1 MPVSVMGLTNINKGI
16 IKLLPQIVTLIILI
30 TAIPQ
35 LAKLTWRVVFP
46 VSHED
51 ISALPLTAS
60 PMAESELKTERPVFT
75 LFGLAA
81 KNNPAPTDATHLN
94 QVPVSSLKLRLTGL
108 LASSNP
114 ARSIAIIEKGNQQ
127 VSLSSGDTIPG
138 YDARIVA
145 ILPDRII
152 VNYQGR
158 KEAILLFNDTRAP
171 SSSPAT
177 AATPPLVK
185 RLREQPQNILT
196 YLSIS
201 PVLSGDKLQGYRL
214 NPGKDASLFRQS
226 GLQEND
232 LAIALNGID
241 LRDQAQA
248 QQALQHLNE
257 QTEITLTV
265 EREGQRHDIAFAL
278 GDE

>member
-1 MPVSVMGLTNINKGI
+1 MPISVMWLTNINKGI
-16 IKLLPQIVTLIILI
+16 IKLLPRIVTLIILI

-46 VSHED
+46 VSSED
-51 ISALPLTAS
+51 ISALPLTA
-60 PMAESELKTERPVFT
+60 PPAAEPELKNVRPAFT
-75 LFGLAA
+75 LFGLAT
-81 KNNPAPTDATHLN
+81 KNPPAPAEATSLD
-94 QVPVSSLKLRLTGL
+94 QVPVSSLKLRLAGL

-127 VSLSSGDTIPG
+127 VSLSVGDTTPG
-138 YDARIVA
+138 YDAQIAA

-158 KEAILLFNDTRAP
+158 QEAILLFNDTRAS
-171 SSSPAT
+171 SSSPA
-177 AATPPLVK
+177 AAPRPPLMK

-196 YLSIS
+196 YLTIS

-214 NPGKDASLFRQS
+214 NPGKDASLFRHA
-226 GLQEND
+226 GLQAND

-241 LRDQAQA
+241 LRDQEQA
-248 QQALQHLNE
+248 QQALQNLADM
-257 QTEITLTV
+257 TEITLTV
-265 EREGQRHDIAFAL
+265 EREGQRHDIAFSL

>member
-171 SSSPAT
+171 SSSPTT

-185 RLREQPQNILT
+185 QLREQPQNILT

-232 LAIALNGID
+232 LAIAVNGID

>member
-46 VSHED
+46 VSSED
-51 ISALPLTAS
+51 ISALPLTA
-60 PMAESELKTERPVFT
+60 PPAAEPELKNVRPAFT
-75 LFGLAA
+75 LFGLAT
-81 KNNPAPTDATHLN
+81 KNPPAPAEATSLD
-94 QVPVSSLKLRLTGL
+94 QVPVSSLKLRLAGL

-127 VSLSSGDTIPG
+127 VSLSVGDTTPG
-138 YDARIVA
+138 YDAQIAA

-158 KEAILLFNDTRAP
+158 QEAILLFNDTRAP
-171 SSSPAT
+171 SSSPA
-177 AATPPLVK
+177 AAPRPPLMK

-196 YLSIS
+196 YLTIS
-201 PVLSGDKLQGYRL
+201 PELSGDKLQGYRL
-214 NPGKDASLFRQS
+214 NPGKDPSLFRQA
-226 GLQEND
+226 GLQAND

-241 LRDQAQA
+241 LRDQEQA
-248 QQALQHLNE
+248 QQALQNLADM
-257 QTEITLTV
+257 TEITLTV

>member
-1 MPVSVMGLTNINKGI
+1 MPISVMRLTNINKGI

-30 TAIPQ
+30 TTIPQ

-46 VSHED
+46 VSPED

-60 PMAESELKTERPVFT
+60 PVAEAELKSVRPVFT

-81 KNNPAPTDATHLN
+81 KNIPAPAEATDLN
-94 QVPVSSLKLRLTGL
+94 QVPVSRLKLRLTGL

-114 ARSIAIIEKGNQQ
+114 ARSIAIIEKGKQQ
-127 VSLSSGDTIPG
+127 VSLSVGDTTPG
-138 YDARIVA
+138 YAARIAA
-145 ILPDRII
+145 ILPARII
-152 VNYQGR
+152 GNYQGR
-158 KEAILLFNDTRAP
+158 QEAILLFNDSRAAP
-171 SSSPAT
+171 LST
-177 AATPPLVK
+177 AAVASPPLVK

-214 NPGKDASLFRQS
+214 NPGKDASLFRQA

-241 LRDQAQA
+241 LRDQEQA
-248 QQALQHLNE
+248 QQAMQHLAE
-257 QTEITLTV
+257 LTEITLTV

-278 GDE
+278 GEE

>member
-16 IKLLPQIVTLIILI
+16 IKLLPRIVTLIILI

-46 VSHED
+46 VSSED
-51 ISALPLTAS
+51 ISALPLTA
-60 PMAESELKTERPVFT
+60 PPAAEPELINVRPAFT
-75 LFGLAA
+75 LFGLAT
-81 KNNPAPTDATHLN
+81 KNPPAPAEATSLD
-94 QVPVSSLKLRLTGL
+94 QVPVSSLKLRLAGL

-127 VSLSSGDTIPG
+127 VSLSVGDTTPG
-138 YDARIVA
+138 YDAQIAA

-158 KEAILLFNDTRAP
+158 QEAILLFNDTRAS
-171 SSSPAT
+171 SSSPA
-177 AATPPLVK
+177 AAPRPPLMK

-196 YLSIS
+196 YLTIS

-214 NPGKDASLFRQS
+214 NPGKDASLFRQA
-226 GLQEND
+226 GLQAND
-232 LAIALNGID
+232 LAIAINGID
-241 LRDQAQA
+241 LRDQEQA
-248 QQALQHLNE
+248 QQALQNLADM
-257 QTEITLTV
+257 TEITLTV
-265 EREGQRHDIAFAL
+265 EREGQRHDIAFSL

>member
-127 VSLSSGDTIPG
+127 VSLISGDTIPG

-171 SSSPAT
+171 SSSPTT

-185 RLREQPQNILT
+185 QLREQPQNILT

>member
-1 MPVSVMGLTNINKGI
+1 MPISVMGLTNINKGI
-16 IKLLPQIVTLIILI
+16 IKLLPRIVTLIILI

-46 VSHED
+46 VSSED
-51 ISALPLTAS
+51 ISALPLTA
-60 PMAESELKTERPVFT
+60 PPAAEPELKNVRPAFT
-75 LFGLAA
+75 LFGLAT
-81 KNNPAPTDATHLN
+81 KNPPAPEEATSLD
-94 QVPVSSLKLRLTGL
+94 QVPVSSLKLRLAGL

-127 VSLSSGDTIPG
+127 VSLSVGDTTPG
-138 YDARIVA
+138 YDAQIAA

-158 KEAILLFNDTRAP
+158 QEAILLFNDTRAS
-171 SSSPAT
+171 SSSPA
-177 AATPPLVK
+177 AAPRPPLMK

-196 YLSIS
+196 YLTIS

-214 NPGKDASLFRQS
+214 NPGKDASLFRQT

-241 LRDQAQA
+241 LRDQEQA
-248 QQALQHLNE
+248 QQALQNLADM
-257 QTEITLTV
+257 TEITLTV
-265 EREGQRHDIAFAL
+265 EREGQRHDIAFSL

>member
-1 MPVSVMGLTNINKGI
+1 V
-16 IKLLPQIVTLIILI
+16 
-30 TAIPQ
+30 
-35 LAKLTWRVVFP
+35 
-46 VSHED
+46 
-51 ISALPLTAS
+51 
-60 PMAESELKTERPVFT
+60 RPAFT

-81 KNNPAPTDATHLN
+81 KTTPRQRMQPSLN
-94 QVPVSSLKLRLTGL
+94 QVPVSSLKLRLAGL

-114 ARSIAIIEKGNQQ
+114 ARSIAIIEKEI
-127 VSLSSGDTIPG
+127 SRLALASAILSRGMMRGSPPFCPTGSSSTIRGAKRPFYYLTIP
-138 YDARIVA
+138 ARRRHR
-145 ILPDRII
+145 PPPRPS
-152 VNYQGR
+152 
-158 KEAILLFNDTRAP
+158 AP
-171 SSSPAT
+171 
-177 AATPPLVK
+177 VK

-226 GLQEND
+226 GLQAND

-241 LRDQAQA
+241 LRDQEQA
-248 QQALQHLNE
+248 QQALQNLADM
-257 QTEITLTV
+257 TEITLTV

>member
-16 IKLLPQIVTLIILI
+16 IKLLPRIVTLIILI

-46 VSHED
+46 VSSED
-51 ISALPLTAS
+51 ISALPLTA
-60 PMAESELKTERPVFT
+60 PPAAEPELKNVRPAFT
-75 LFGLAA
+75 LFGLAT
-81 KNNPAPTDATHLN
+81 KNPPAPAEATSLD
-94 QVPVSSLKLRLTGL
+94 QVPVSSLKLRLAGL

-127 VSLSSGDTIPG
+127 VSLSVGDTTPG
-138 YDARIVA
+138 YDAQIAA

-158 KEAILLFNDTRAP
+158 QEAILLFNDTRAS
-171 SSSPAT
+171 SSSPA
-177 AATPPLVK
+177 AAPRPPLMK

-196 YLSIS
+196 YLTIS

-214 NPGKDASLFRQS
+214 NPGKDASLFHQA
-226 GLQEND
+226 GLQAND

-241 LRDQAQA
+241 LRDQEQA
-248 QQALQHLNE
+248 QQALQNLADM
-257 QTEITLTV
+257 TEITLTV
-265 EREGQRHDIAFAL
+265 EREGQRHDIAFSL

>member
-1 MPVSVMGLTNINKGI
+1 MPISVMGLTNINKGV
-16 IKLLPQIVTLIILI
+16 IKLLPRFVTLIILI

-46 VSHED
+46 VSSED
-51 ISALPLTAS
+51 ISALPLTA
-60 PMAESELKTERPVFT
+60 PPAAEPELKNVRPAFT
-75 LFGLAA
+75 LFGLAT
-81 KNNPAPTDATHLN
+81 KNPPAPAEATSLD
-94 QVPVSSLKLRLTGL
+94 QVPVSSLKLRLAGL

-127 VSLSSGDTIPG
+127 VSLSVGDTTPG
-138 YDARIVA
+138 YNAQIAA

-158 KEAILLFNDTRAP
+158 QEAILLFNDTRAS
-171 SSSPAT
+171 SSSPA
-177 AATPPLVK
+177 AAPRPPLMK

-196 YLSIS
+196 YLTIS

-214 NPGKDASLFRQS
+214 NPGKDASLFRQT

-241 LRDQAQA
+241 LRDQEQA
-248 QQALQHLNE
+248 QQALQNLADM
-257 QTEITLTV
+257 TEITLTV
-265 EREGQRHDIAFAL
+265 EREGQRHDIAFSL

>member
-171 SSSPAT
+171 SSSPTT

-185 RLREQPQNILT
+185 QLREQPQNILT

-232 LAIALNGID
+232 LSIALNGID

>member
-108 LASSNP
+108 LTSSNP

-177 AATPPLVK
+177 VATPPLVK
-185 RLREQPQNILT
+185 QLREQPQNILT

>member
-1 MPVSVMGLTNINKGI
+1 MPISVMGLTNINKGI
-16 IKLLPQIVTLIILI
+16 IKLLPRIVTLIILI

-46 VSHED
+46 VSSED
-51 ISALPLTAS
+51 ISALPLTA
-60 PMAESELKTERPVFT
+60 PPAAEPELKNVRPAFT
-75 LFGLAA
+75 LFGLAT
-81 KNNPAPTDATHLN
+81 KNPPAPAEATSLD
-94 QVPVSSLKLRLTGL
+94 QVPVSSLKLRLAGL

-127 VSLSSGDTIPG
+127 VSLSVGDTTPG
-138 YDARIVA
+138 YDAQIAA

-158 KEAILLFNDTRAP
+158 QEAILLFNDTRAS
-171 SSSPAT
+171 SSSPA
-177 AATPPLVK
+177 AAPRPPLMK

-196 YLSIS
+196 YLTIS

-214 NPGKDASLFRQS
+214 NPGKDASLFHQA
-226 GLQEND
+226 GLQAND

-241 LRDQAQA
+241 LRDQEQA
-248 QQALQHLNE
+248 QQALQNLADM
-257 QTEITLTV
+257 TEITLTV
-265 EREGQRHDIAFAL
+265 EREGQRHDIAFSL

>member
-75 LFGLAA
+75 LFGLAG

-171 SSSPAT
+171 SSSPTT

-185 RLREQPQNILT
+185 QLREQPQNILT

>member
-1 MPVSVMGLTNINKGI
+1 M
-16 IKLLPQIVTLIILI
+16 
-30 TAIPQ
+30 
-35 LAKLTWRVVFP
+35 
-46 VSHED
+46 
-51 ISALPLTAS
+51 
-60 PMAESELKTERPVFT
+60 
-75 LFGLAA
+75 
-81 KNNPAPTDATHLN
+81 
-94 QVPVSSLKLRLTGL
+94 PVSSLKLRLAGL

-127 VSLSSGDTIPG
+127 VSLSVGDTTPG
-138 YDARIVA
+138 YDAQIAA

-158 KEAILLFNDTRAP
+158 QEAILLFNDTRAP
-171 SSSPAT
+171 SSSPA
-177 AATPPLVK
+177 AAPRPPLMK

-196 YLSIS
+196 YLTIS

-214 NPGKDASLFRQS
+214 NPGKDPSLFRQA
-226 GLQEND
+226 GLQAND

-241 LRDQAQA
+241 LRDQEQA
-248 QQALQHLNE
+248 QQALQNLADM
-257 QTEITLTV
+257 TEITLTV

>member
-1 MPVSVMGLTNINKGI
+1 M
-16 IKLLPQIVTLIILI
+16 
-30 TAIPQ
+30 
-35 LAKLTWRVVFP
+35 VFP
-46 VSHED
+46 VSPED
-51 ISALPLTAS
+51 ISTLPLTMPPAAD
-60 PMAESELKTERPVFT
+60 PEFKNVRPAFT

-81 KNNPAPTDATHLN
+81 KNPPAPAVATSLN
-94 QVPVSSLKLRLTGL
+94 QVPVSSLKLRLAGL

-127 VSLSSGDTIPG
+127 VSLSVGDTTPG
-138 YDARIVA
+138 YDAQIAA

-158 KEAILLFNDTRAP
+158 QEAILLFNDTRAP
-171 SSSPAT
+171 SSSPA
-177 AATPPLVK
+177 AAPRPPLMK

-196 YLSIS
+196 YLTIS

-214 NPGKDASLFRQS
+214 NPGKDPSLFRQA
-226 GLQEND
+226 GLQAND

-241 LRDQAQA
+241 LREQEQA
-248 QQALQHLNE
+248 QQALQNLADM
-257 QTEITLTV
+257 TEITLTV

>member
-171 SSSPAT
+171 SSSPTA

-185 RLREQPQNILT
+185 QLREQPQNILT